1 MPYCLQRLSD
11 GRYIPL
17 NRNYKP
23 LGVQN
28 YPWVDY
34 EAHPSAARM
43 KITPATAKK
52 LSYDGSG
59 DLDRIY
65 FYNDGCVPT
74 RGATHFR
81 AYADRLAV
89 FMKLKIE
96 VP

>member
-1 MPYCLQRLSD
+1 
-11 GRYIPL
+11 
-17 NRNYKP
+17 
-23 LGVQN
+23 
-28 YPWVDY
+28 
-34 EAHPSAARM
+34 M